1 MLRLLSLVLVW
12 NCEFS
17 RVNSCEIFTYVIE
30 IVQTI
35 GLLCIISAYKSV
47 KNYVSRIVWTISI
60 TAVKI
65 SHEFTREN
73 SQFHP
78 NLHVRLHNFTP
89 KKYLCHS
96 CWSIRERKIRVR
108 WILYGW
114 KFSHTVQTIRL
125 IWNKIHFNCFLII
138 WFIGQVLLLSIMIR
152 HCWSCCIFFEEY
164 M

>member
-1 MLRLLSLVLVW
+1 MSLRLTSC
-12 NCEFS
+12 NCAG
-17 RVNSCEIFTYVIE
+17 I
-30 IVQTI
+30 
-35 GLLCIISAYKSV
+35 
-47 KNYVSRIVWTISI
+47 SRIVWTISI

-125 IWNKIHFNCFLII
+125 LYDSQLKSILYLFWGSKFCLIVYLWFWLVRQMQNKHYLFFFAENSVNLI
-138 WFIGQVLLLSIMIR
+138 VLKTSKTKLIKLYKPMDTIPTPPPP
-152 HCWSCCIFFEEY
+152 E
-164 M
+164 